1 MEQITDRELAAQA
14 KAGDVPAFEAL
25 YRRYNTRVFNFARQL
40 SLSNEDAADVV
51 QEAFIRAWNSLPSLR
66 DETVFGTWLHRIVL
80 NAGRDLLKKR
90 GRTHQSSIE
99 ELAQRDS
106 AYAEI
111 PGGAS
116 SPERV
121 LLSSEMD
128 EAVRRAIASLAEDH
142 RLVVTMHHLEGMGV
156 ESIARILG
164 ISRGTVMSR
173 LSRAREILRRK
184 LIPYVEEGYDA
195 GSQ

>member
-1 MEQITDRELAAQA
+1 MEQITDTELAAQA

-90 GRTHQSSIE
+90 GRAHQWSIE

-106 AYAEI
+106 AAIEI
-111 PGGAS
+111 PGGAP

-121 LLSSEMD
+121 LLSSETD